1 MERKIYSL
9 FLMVSVLFG
18 AGNVYAEEQTE
29 VEDGLN
35 VGAPNLNLEEGSLAH
50 WEQYIGGY
58 YLDETDNT
66 YKYQEWVEVEETDR
80 ISLVNGNS
88 DSQEPNIACWD
99 FLTNPEGKMTVRVG
113 DYMYH
118 NATSQKV
125 ADAERLVYRFKV
137 TENTSLLTYRYAVV
151 MFDPDLNPNR
161 ISDGHTKEQR
171 PNFMITVSYLNADG
185 TYNPLPSGE
194 FSAIDS
200 EFERVADQENP
211 KCPRTKAPVN
221 SINDYAFRRW
231 TYGNIDLTDHIG
243 QEVRIEIITHGC
255 LRGETQ
261 GEDVVVT
268 AGSHNAYG
276 YFWAEAKKPELKV
289 NDCAGKN
296 AEIIAP
302 EGFSS
307 YEWSRSDGVSV
318 AVDPENPA
326 VAIIPDDVKNYEAVY
341 SCKLTSADNSL
352 TLTLT
357 TQMERPDFRLDFDYE
372 NECAGMVLFENVD
385 AQVSGDLV
393 TGYTWDFGNG
403 KTSKQIEPEMVY
415 AQPGIYTV
423 SLTVNTGKGCE
434 HSIKKNITVPDFPTP
449 RIVGVD
455 TACAG
460 SREEFSV
467 EGVDAMSVQWNTG
480 ETSRSIERIIKEGDQ
495 TIRVSLQD
503 NLGCLYTDSLTVYG
517 VAAPKIRIECEEE
530 VCLNKET
537 RLSVVGVDGDFSGDV
552 TWSVSTTP
560 SRNNLSVVVL
570 MTNTVLQ
577 VQVVVTDESGCL
589 AKDSVTLRGKVC
601 EDVGTKDNGAGIG
614 CGVWTSGL
622 TIYVQGAKDVVEVYD
637 LGGRLVERK
646 QTGDDTLEFTMPQAG
661 AYIVKVGKESVK
673 VDL

>member
-1 MERKIYSL
+1 
-9 FLMVSVLFG
+9 MVAVLLG
-18 AGNVYAEEQTE
+18 TGNVYAEEQTD

-35 VGAPNLNLEEGSLAH
+35 VGAPNLNLEEGSLSH

-58 YLDETDNT
+58 YLDETDST

-88 DSQEPNIACWD
+88 ESQEPSIACWD
-99 FLTNPEGKMTVRVG
+99 FLTNPDGKMTVRVG
-113 DYMYH
+113 DYMYR

-151 MFDPDLNPNR
+151 MFDPDLDPNR
-161 ISDGHTKEQR
+161 LADGHTKEQR
-171 PNFMITVSYLNADG
+171 PNFMITVSYLSADG

-211 KCPRTKAPVN
+211 KCPRTMAPLN

-243 QEVRIEIITHGC
+243 QEVRIEIINHTC
-255 LRGETQ
+255 LRYQTTSVG
-261 GEDVVVT
+261 VMVT

-352 TLTLT
+352 TMTLT
-357 TQMERPDFRLDFDYE
+357 TQMEKSDFRLDFDYE

-403 KTSKQIEPEMVY
+403 KTSKQIEPTTVY
-415 AQPGIYTV
+415 AQPGIYDV
-423 SLTVNTGKGCE
+423 SLTIKTEKGCE
-434 HSIKKNITVPDFPTP
+434 HTIKRNITVPDFPTLL
-449 RIVGVD
+449 IVGVD

-467 EGVDAMSVQWNTG
+467 VGVDAMSSVQWNTG
-480 ETSRSIERIIKEGDQ
+480 ETSRSIERIIREGDQ

-503 NLGCLYTDSLTVYG
+503 NLGCLYTDSLIVYG

-537 RLSVVGVDGDFSGDV
+537 RLSVVGVDGDFSGNV
-552 TWSVSTTP
+552 AWNVGTTDSP
-560 SRNNLSVVVL
+560 DNSSVVVL
-570 MTNTVLQ
+570 MTNTDLQ
-577 VQVVVTDESGCL
+577 VQVIVADESGCM
-589 AKDSVTLRGKVC
+589 AKDSVTLRGVSC
-601 EDVGTKDNGAGIG
+601 EDVGTKDNGAGVG

-622 TIYVQGAKDVVEVYD
+622 TIYVQGAKDVVDVYD
-637 LGGRLVERK
+637 FGGKLVERK
-646 QTGDDTLEFTMPQAG
+646 RADDDTLIFNMPQKG
-661 AYIVKVGKESVK
+661 AYVVKMGEYSVK